1 MAKKCIP
8 GVICIEN
15 MTLFILLLVIGL
27 VIYVIYAQQKYNSQ
41 SKSADPSKIVV
52 IQQPTLGS
60 IATRR
65 NDSFNDPYSPPL
77 KDDGYYH
84 PRDSSDV
91 RGIPVNIETRGS
103 GMSYQQVGI
112 LTPANGGGGGGGES
126 LILPLMGRKY
136 LNGRDKWQYYTM
148 ANGMSNISAKLPLSV
163 AGKSCT
169 GEYGCNEIQNG
180 DTVYVEGYKTTF
192 SATVYENGTFSY
204 IPYL

>member
-27 VIYVIYAQQKYNSQ
+27 VVYMIYSQHKYNNKQ
-41 SKSADPSKIVV
+41 NSADPAKIVV
-52 IQQPTLGS
+52 IQQPSLAS
-60 IATRR
+60 VATRR

-103 GMSYQQVGI
+103 GMSYQQIGI
-112 LTPANGGGGGGGES
+112 LTPMNGGSGDA
-126 LILPLMGRKY
+126 LILPLMGRKW

-148 ANGMSNISAKLPLSV
+148 ANGNSNISAKLPLSV
-163 AGKSCT
+163 NGKSCT

>member
-15 MTLFILLLVIGL
+15 MTLFILVLIAGL
-27 VIYVIYAQQKYNSQ
+27 VVYMIYSQNKTTTRSNSNSEPQ
-41 SKSADPSKIVV
+41 KIVV
-52 IQQPTLGS
+52 IQQPTLAS
-60 IATRR
+60 VATRR
-65 NDSFNDPYSPPL
+65 TESINDPYSPPL

-91 RGIPVNIETRGS
+91 RGIPVNVETRGS

-112 LTPANGGGGGGGES
+112 LTPVNGGGDS
-126 LILPLMGRKY
+126 LILPLMGRKWM
-136 LNGRDKWQYYTM
+136 NGRDKWQYYTM
-148 ANGMSNISAKLPLSV
+148 ANGMSNISSKLPVSV
-163 AGKSCT
+163 SGKSCT
-169 GEYGCNEIQNG
+169 SEYGCNEIQNG

-192 SATVYENGTFSY
+192 SATIYENGTFSY

>member
-15 MTLFILLLVIGL
+15 MTLFILVFIAGL
-27 VIYVIYAQQKYNSQ
+27 VIYMIYSQNKTPSHSNSEPQ
-41 SKSADPSKIVV
+41 KIVV
-52 IQQPTLGS
+52 IQQPTLAS
-60 IATRR
+60 VATRR
-65 NDSFNDPYSPPL
+65 TESLNDPYSPPL

-84 PRDSSDV
+84 PRDSGDV
-91 RGIPVNIETRGS
+91 RGIPVNVETRGS

-112 LTPANGGGGGGGES
+112 LTPINGGGDS
-126 LILPLMGRKY
+126 LILPLMGRKWM
-136 LNGRDKWQYYTM
+136 NGRDKWQYYTM
-148 ANGMSNISAKLPLSV
+148 ANGMSNISSKLPVSV

-169 GEYGCNEIQNG
+169 SEYGCNEIQNG

-192 SATVYENGTFSY
+192 SATIYENGTFSY

>member
-27 VIYVIYAQQKYNSQ
+27 VIYMIYSQHKYNNQ
-41 SKSADPSKIVV
+41 SSSSGLGEPSKIVV
-52 IQQPTLGS
+52 IQQPTLAS
-60 IATRR
+60 VATRR

-84 PRDSSDV
+84 PRDSSDI

-103 GMSYQQVGI
+103 GMSYQQIGI
-112 LTPANGGGGGGGES
+112 LTPMNGGGGDA

-148 ANGMSNISAKLPLSV
+148 ANGNSNISTKLPVSV
-163 AGKSCT
+163 NGKSCT

>member
-8 GVICIEN
+8 GVICVEN

-27 VIYVIYAQQKYNSQ
+27 VVYMIYSQNKNSYT
-41 SKSADPSKIVV
+41 KNSADPTKIVV
-52 IQQPTLGS
+52 IQQPTLAS
-60 IATRR
+60 VATRR

-103 GMSYQQVGI
+103 SMSYQQIGI
-112 LTPANGGGGGGGES
+112 LTPINGGGDS
-126 LILPLMGRKY
+126 LILPLMGRRW

-148 ANGMSNISAKLPLSV
+148 ANGMSNISTKLPVSV
-163 AGKSCT
+163 NGKSCT

>member
-27 VIYVIYAQQKYNSQ
+27 VVYMIYSQHKYNYPKNST
-41 SKSADPSKIVV
+41 DPAKIVV
-52 IQQPTLGS
+52 IQQPTLAS
-60 IATRR
+60 VATRR

-103 GMSYQQVGI
+103 GMTYQQIGI
-112 LTPANGGGGGGGES
+112 LTPMNGGGDA
-126 LILPLMGRKY
+126 LILPLMGRRW

-148 ANGMSNISAKLPLSV
+148 ANGMSNISTKLPVSV
-163 AGKSCT
+163 NGKSCT

>member
-27 VIYVIYAQQKYNSQ
+27 VIYMIYSQQKHNGEKTSQ
-41 SKSADPSKIVV
+41 ENAKIVI
-52 IQQPTLGS
+52 IQQPSLAS

-65 NDSFNDPYSPPL
+65 NETLDDPYGPPL

-84 PRDSSDV
+84 RRDLSDI
-91 RGIPVNIETRGS
+91 RGVPINIETRGS

-112 LTPANGGGGGGGES
+112 LTPVNGGVGDN
-126 LILPLMGRKY
+126 LILPLMGRKW
-136 LNGRDKWQYYTM
+136 LNGRDKWQYYTI
-148 ANGMSNISAKLPLSV
+148 ANGMSNMSPKLPVSV
-163 AGKSCT
+163 NGKSCT

-180 DTVYVEGYKTTF
+180 DNVYVEGYKTTF
-192 SATVYENGTFSY
+192 NATIYENGTFSY

>member
-27 VIYVIYAQQKYNSQ
+27 VIYMIYSQQKYNSQ
-41 SKSADPSKIVV
+41 QNPSEPSKIVV
-52 IQQPTLGS
+52 IQQPTLGG

-112 LTPANGGGGGGGES
+112 LTPTNGGGDA
-126 LILPLMGRKY
+126 LILPLMGRKWM
-136 LNGRDKWQYYTM
+136 NGRDKWQYYTM

-163 AGKSCT
+163 NGKSCT